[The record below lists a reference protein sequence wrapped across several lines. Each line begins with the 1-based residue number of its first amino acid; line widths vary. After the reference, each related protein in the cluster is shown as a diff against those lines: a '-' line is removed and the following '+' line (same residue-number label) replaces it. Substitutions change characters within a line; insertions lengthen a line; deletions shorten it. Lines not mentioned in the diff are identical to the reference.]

1 LLLLHGTTS
10 NRTSWDALV
19 PALAEGNVVVRTEF
33 PGSGESPRSDGPVEV
48 DALAW
53 QSIGVMQHPGFDT
66 YHVGGWSLG
75 AVVALAIG
83 SLAPHRV
90 ASITSVAG
98 WSKTVTR
105 MKFTFGLW
113 TSLIATD
120 RELLARYAMA
130 DGFTSA
136 TFEPFG

>member
-1 LLLLHGTTS
+1 MPTVRVEHPQGSAEVGYVVDGDSGPPLLLLHGTTS
-10 NRTSWDALV
+10 NRTSRDAWCRR
-19 PALAEGNVVVRTEF
+19 PPRDVVVRTEF

-90 ASITSVAG
+90 ASIASVAG
-98 WSKTVTR
+98 WSKTVTVSR
-105 MKFTFGLW
+105 RW
-113 TSLIATD
+113 C
-120 RELLARYAMA
+120 R
-130 DGFTSA
+130 
-136 TFEPFG
+136 

>member
-1 LLLLHGTTS
+1 
-10 NRTSWDALV
+10 
-19 PALAEGNVVVRTEF
+19 
-33 PGSGESPRSDGPVEV
+33 
-48 DALAW
+48 
-53 QSIGVMQHPGFDT
+53 MQHPGFDT